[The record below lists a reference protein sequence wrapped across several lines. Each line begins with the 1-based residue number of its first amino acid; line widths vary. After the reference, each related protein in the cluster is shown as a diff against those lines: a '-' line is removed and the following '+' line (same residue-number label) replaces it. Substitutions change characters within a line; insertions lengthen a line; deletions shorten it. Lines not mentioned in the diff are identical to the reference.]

1 MRGALMKT
9 MLRNACVLSLVAFA
23 AHATAED
30 KVEKLSSFTVCA
42 DPGNMPLS
50 NKKGEGFQNKIAEVL
65 GETLGTGVQY
75 SWRPSFERALMRNTI
90 NAGSCDLW
98 MDMAADTDGA
108 EMTSPLYR
116 STFVLVYREDAGF
129 VIKDFDDPKLDR
141 IRIGVYQVS
150 AIRQALAAH
159 GIMQST
165 VIQYLS
171 HDGDLVPEN
180 QPSYQVQQVIDKKLD
195 AAGVWGPMAGYYK
208 SIKKAPLVIQPVN
221 LMEDNIPLEFDM
233 AFATARG
240 RPEVKVAVEQAMHDS
255 KDKIRAILVEYG
267 VPLVKCE
274 ECIIDGDL
282 QSHGPYK
289 PVAPQPQVQTAAAGE
304 HRTTV
309 EDLKKWL
316 AQGADK
322 NAELGNAVIANDMER
337 VTYLVE
343 NGADAGT
350 RDGDGYTA
358 LGNAVRFGYAPI
370 AKYLIEHKADTN
382 ATDLSGWTP
391 LMYAA
396 WIDDD
401 GLVKLLLAHG
411 AKIDFTKEG
420 SGLTPLA
427 IAAQN
432 GKKKAAAALVDAGA
446 DVNISV
452 GRGQYTPLMLAATA
466 GSSDLA
472 EKLVGK
478 GANVNAKNP
487 GGVTALMIA
496 AAGNRPD
503 IAKMLMKAGADPNA
517 KSEDGRTALTIAEAN
532 NSDAVAKMLREAA
545 QKPGKS

>member
-1 MRGALMKT
+1 MKT

-116 STFVLVYREDAGF
+116 STFVLVYRDDSGF
-129 VIKDFDDPKLDR
+129 VIKDLDDPKLDQLKV
-141 IRIGVYQVS
+141 GVYQVS

-159 GIMQST
+159 GVMQST

-195 AAGVWGPMAGYYK
+195 IAGIWGPMAGYYK
-208 SIKKAPLVIQPVN
+208 AIKKAPLVIQPVN

-240 RPEVKVAVEQAMHDS
+240 RPEVKGAVEKAMRDS

-267 VPLVKCE
+267 VPLVKCD

-282 QSHGPYK
+282 KSHGPYK
-289 PVAPQPQVQTAAAGE
+289 PVPPQPLTAEVLGD
-304 HRTTV
+304 HKTTV

-322 NAELGNAVIANDMER
+322 NAELGNAVIANDPER
-337 VTYLVE
+337 VTYLIE
-343 NGADAGT
+343 NGADAST

-370 AKYLIEHKADTN
+370 AAYLIEHKADTN

-396 WIDDD
+396 WTDDAEISKT
-401 GLVKLLLAHG
+401 LIAHG
-411 AKIDFTKEG
+411 AKVDFTREA
-420 SGLTPLA
+420 SGLTALGVA
-427 IAAQN
+427 TQN
-432 GKKKAAAALVDAGA
+432 GKNNAALVLIESGA
-446 DVNISV
+446 DVNLAV
-452 GRGQYTPLMLAATA
+452 GGGKYTPLMLATTT
-466 GSSDLA
+466 GSVGTA
-472 EKLVGK
+472 EKLLGK

-532 NSDAVAKMLREAA
+532 NSDAVAKLLREASS
-545 QKPGKS
+545 KPGKS

>member
-1 MRGALMKT
+1 MNT
-9 MLRNACVLSLVAFA
+9 MLRNAFALSLVAFA

-50 NKKGEGFQNKIAEVL
+50 NKKGEGFQNRIAEVL

-116 STFVLVYREDAGF
+116 STFVLVYRDDSGF
-129 VIKDFDDPKLDR
+129 VIKDFDDPNLDR
-141 IRIGVYQVS
+141 LKVGVYQVS

-195 AAGVWGPMAGYYK
+195 VAGVWGPMAGYYK

-240 RPEVKVAVEQAMHDS
+240 RPEVKGAIEKAMRDS
-255 KDKIRAILVEYG
+255 KDRIRAILVEYG

-282 QSHGPYK
+282 PSHGPYK
-289 PVAPQPQVQTAAAGE
+289 PVPPQPLQAEGE
-304 HRTTV
+304 HKTNV

-322 NAELGNAVIANDMER
+322 NAELGNAVIANDPER
-337 VTYLVE
+337 VTYLIE
-343 NGADAGT
+343 NGADASA

-370 AKYLIEHKADTN
+370 ATYLIDHKADTN

-396 WIDDD
+396 WTDDAE
-401 GLVKLLLAHG
+401 LSKALIAHG
-411 AKIDFTKEG
+411 AKVDFTREA
-420 SGLTPLA
+420 SGLTPLGVA
-427 IAAQN
+427 TQN
-432 GKKKAAAALVDAGA
+432 GKQKAALVLIESGA
-446 DVNISV
+446 DVNLAV
-452 GRGQYTPLMLAATA
+452 GGGKYTPLMLATTT
-466 GSSDLA
+466 GSADTA

-532 NSDAVAKMLREAA
+532 NSDAVAKMLREAS

>member
-1 MRGALMKT
+1 MKGALMKT
-9 MLRNACVLSLVAFA
+9 MLRPALALSLAAFA
-23 AHATAED
+23 AHAFAE
-30 KVEKLSSFTVCA
+30 EKLSSFTVCA

-65 GETLGTGVQY
+65 GEALGTGVQY
-75 SWRPSFERALMRNTI
+75 YWRPSFERALMRNTI

-108 EMTSPLYR
+108 EMTTPLYR
-116 STFVLVYREDAGF
+116 STFVLVYRQDSGF
-129 VIKDFDDPKLDR
+129 VIKNLDDPKLDQLR
-141 IRIGVYQVS
+141 VGVYQVS

-159 GIMQST
+159 GVMQNT

-180 QPSYQVQQVIDKKLD
+180 QPSYQVQQVIDKKID
-195 AAGVWGPMAGYYK
+195 AAGIWGPMAGYYK

-240 RPEVKVAVEQAMHDS
+240 QPEVKAAVEQAMRTS
-255 KDKIRAILVEYG
+255 KDKIKAILVQYG
-267 VPLVKCE
+267 VPLVKCDD
-274 ECIIDGDL
+274 CIVDGDL
-282 QSHGPYK
+282 PSHGPYK
-289 PVAPQPQVQTAAAGE
+289 PVPISTQTAAAAE
-304 HRTTV
+304 HKANL

-322 NAELGNAVIANDMER
+322 NAELGNAVIANDPER
-337 VTYLVE
+337 VAYLVE
-343 NGADAGT
+343 HGADAST

-358 LGNAVRFGYAPI
+358 LGNAVRFGYAPV
-370 AKYLIEHKADTN
+370 ATYLIEHKADTN

-396 WIDDD
+396 WIDDAD
-401 GLVKLLLAHG
+401 LVKALLAHG
-411 AKIDFTKEG
+411 AKIDFTRDAN
-420 SGLTPLA
+420 GLTPLA
-427 IAAQN
+427 VASQN
-432 GKKKAAAALVDAGA
+432 GKKKAAAALIDAGA
-446 DVNISV
+446 DVNVAI
-452 GRGQYTPLMLAATA
+452 GQAKYTSLMLAATA
-466 GSSDLA
+466 GTVETA
-472 EKLVGK
+472 EKLVHK
-478 GANVNAKNP
+478 GANVNAKNA

-503 IAKMLMKAGADPNA
+503 IATMLMNAGADPSA

-532 NSDAVAKMLREAA
+532 NSDAVAKVLKQAA
-545 QKPGKS
+545 QKSGGKST

>member
-1 MRGALMKT
+1 MKT
-9 MLRNACVLSLVAFA
+9 MLRNAFALSLIALA
-23 AHATAED
+23 AHAAAED

-50 NKKGEGFQNKIAEVL
+50 NRKGEGFQNKIAEVL

-129 VIKDFDDPKLDR
+129 VIRDFDDPKLDK

-150 AIRQALAAH
+150 AIRQALSAH
-159 GIMQST
+159 GVMQST

-240 RPEVKVAVEQAMHDS
+240 RPEVKVAVEQAMRDS

-503 IAKMLMKAGADPNA
+503 IAKMLMKAGADPSA

-532 NSDAVAKMLREAA
+532 NSDAVAKVLREAS

>member
-1 MRGALMKT
+1 MKT
-9 MLRNACVLSLVAFA
+9 MLRNAFALSLIALA
-23 AHATAED
+23 AHAAAED

-50 NKKGEGFQNKIAEVL
+50 NRKGEGFQNKIAEVL

-129 VIKDFDDPKLDR
+129 VIRDFDDPKLDK

-159 GIMQST
+159 GVMQST

-240 RPEVKVAVEQAMHDS
+240 RPEVKVAVEQAMRDS

-401 GLVKLLLAHG
+401 GLVRLLLAHG

>member
-1 MRGALMKT
+1 MKT
-9 MLRNACVLSLVAFA
+9 MLRNAFVFSLAAFA
-23 AHATAED
+23 AHAIAAE

-90 NAGSCDLW
+90 NAGNCDLW
-98 MDMAADTDGA
+98 MDMAEDTDGA

-116 STFVLVYREDAGF
+116 STFVLVYREDSGF
-129 VIKDFDDPKLDR
+129 VIRDLDDPKLGNMKV
-141 IRIGVYQVS
+141 GVYQVS

-159 GIMQST
+159 GVMQNT

-180 QPSYQVQQVIDKKLD
+180 QPSYSVQQVIDKKID

-208 SIKKAPLVIQPVN
+208 SIRKAPLVIQPVN

-233 AFATARG
+233 AMATARG
-240 RPEVKVAVEQAMHDS
+240 RPEVKAAVEQAMRDS
-255 KDKIRAILVEYG
+255 KDRIKAILVEYG
-267 VPLVKCE
+267 VPLVKCA
-274 ECIIDGDL
+274 ECVIDGDL
-282 QSHGPYK
+282 PSHGPYK
-289 PVAPQPQVQTAAAGE
+289 PAPPKTQTASVE
-304 HRTTV
+304 KKTSV

-316 AQGADK
+316 ADGADK
-322 NAELGNAVIANDMER
+322 NAELGNAVVADDIER

-343 NGADAGT
+343 HGADAST

-358 LGNAVRFGYAPI
+358 LGNAVRFGYTPI
-370 AKYLIEHKADTN
+370 AAYLLEHKADAN

-396 WIDDD
+396 WIDDA
-401 GLVKLLLAHG
+401 GLVKLLLANG
-411 AKIDFTKEG
+411 AQIDFTKDVN
-420 SGLTPLA
+420 GLTPLA

-446 DVNISV
+446 NVNISV
-452 GRGQYTPLMLAATA
+452 GQGKYTPLMLAATA
-466 GSSDLA
+466 GSADLA

-503 IAKMLMKAGADPNA
+503 IAKMLMKAGADPSA

>member
-1 MRGALMKT
+1 MKT
-9 MLRNACVLSLVAFA
+9 MLRNAFALSLVGLA
-23 AHATAED
+23 AHASAED

-50 NKKGEGFQNKIAEVL
+50 NKKGEGFQNRIAEVL
-65 GETLGTGVQY
+65 GEALGTGVQY

-116 STFVLVYREDAGF
+116 STFVLVYRDDSGF
-129 VIKDFDDPKLDR
+129 VIRDFDDPKLDKLR
-141 IRIGVYQVS
+141 VGVYQVS

-159 GIMQST
+159 GVMQST

-195 AAGVWGPMAGYYK
+195 VAGVWGPMAGYYK

-240 RPEVKVAVEQAMHDS
+240 RPEVKGAIEQAMRDS
-255 KDKIRAILVEYG
+255 KDKIKAILVEYG

-282 QSHGPYK
+282 PSHGPYK
-289 PVAPQPQVQTAAAGE
+289 PAPPQPLTAAAGE
-304 HRTTV
+304 HKTNV

-322 NAELGNAVIANDMER
+322 NAELGNAVIANDPER
-337 VTYLVE
+337 VTYLIE
-343 NGADAGT
+343 HGADAST

-358 LGNAVRFGYAPI
+358 LGNAVRFGYGAI
-370 AKYLIEHKADTN
+370 AAYLIEHKADTN

-396 WIDDD
+396 WTDDAEISKT
-401 GLVKLLLAHG
+401 LIANG
-411 AKIDFTKEG
+411 AKVDFTREK
-420 SGLTPLA
+420 SGLTPLGVA
-427 IAAQN
+427 TQN
-432 GKKKAAAALVDAGA
+432 DKKNAALVLIEAGA
-446 DVNISV
+446 DVNLAV
-452 GRGQYTPLMLAATA
+452 GGGKYTPLMLATTA
-466 GSSDLA
+466 GSVDTA

-532 NSDAVAKMLREAA
+532 NSDAVAKLLRETP

>member
-1 MRGALMKT
+1 MKT
-9 MLRNACVLSLVAFA
+9 MLRNAFALSLVAFA
-23 AHATAED
+23 AHAAAEE

-65 GETLGTGVQY
+65 GQTLGTGVQY

-116 STFVLVYREDAGF
+116 STFVLVYREDSGF
-129 VIKDFDDPKLDR
+129 VIRDLDDPKLDR
-141 IRIGVYQVS
+141 IRVGVYQVS

-240 RPEVKVAVEQAMHDS
+240 RPEVKVAVEKAMRDS
-255 KDKIRAILVEYG
+255 KDRIRAILVEYG

-289 PVAPQPQVQTAAAGE
+289 PVPPQPQLQTAAAGE
-304 HRTTV
+304 HRTNV
-309 EDLKKWL
+309 EDVKKWL

-322 NAELGNAVIANDMER
+322 NAELGNAVIADDIER

-358 LGNAVRFGYAPI
+358 LGNAVRFGYTPI
-370 AKYLIEHKADTN
+370 ATYLIEHKADVN

-401 GLVKLLLAHG
+401 GLVKLLVAHG
-411 AKIDFTKEG
+411 AKIDFTKEA

-452 GRGQYTPLMLAATA
+452 GQGKYTPLMLAATA
-466 GSSDLA
+466 GSADLA

-496 AAGNRPD
+496 AAVNRPD

-532 NSDAVAKMLREAA
+532 NSDAVAKLLREAA

>member
-1 MRGALMKT
+1 MKT
-9 MLRNACVLSLVAFA
+9 MLRNAFVVSLVAFA
-23 AHATAED
+23 AHATAEET
-30 KVEKLSSFTVCA
+30 VEKLSSFTVCA

-116 STFVLVYREDAGF
+116 STFVLVYRDDSGF
-129 VIKDFDDPKLDR
+129 VIKDLDDPKLDR
-141 IRIGVYQVS
+141 LKVGVYQVS

-195 AAGVWGPMAGYYK
+195 IAGIWGPMAGYYK

-240 RPEVKVAVEQAMHDS
+240 RPEVKVAIEKAMRDS
-255 KDKIRAILVEYG
+255 KDRIRAVLVEYG

-282 QSHGPYK
+282 PSHGPYK
-289 PVAPQPQVQTAAAGE
+289 PQPPAPPVQTAAAGE

-316 AQGADK
+316 AEGADK
-322 NAELGNAVIANDMER
+322 NAELGNAVIANDPER
-337 VTYLVE
+337 VSYLIE
-343 NGADAGT
+343 HGADAGA

-370 AKYLIEHKADTN
+370 ATYLIEHKADTN

-396 WIDDD
+396 WTDDAA
-401 GLVKLLLAHG
+401 LAKALIASG
-411 AKIDFTKEG
+411 AKVDFTREAN
-420 SGLTPLA
+420 GLTPLGVA
-427 IAAQN
+427 TQN
-432 GKKKAAAALVDAGA
+432 GRKNVAAVLIEAGA
-446 DVNISV
+446 DVDLAV
-452 GRGQYTPLMLAATA
+452 GQGKYTPLMLATTA
-466 GSSDLA
+466 GTAETA

-532 NSDAVAKMLREAA
+532 NSDAVAKVLREAA

>member
-1 MRGALMKT
+1 MKT
-9 MLRNACVLSLVAFA
+9 MLRHAFVLSLVAFA
-23 AHATAED
+23 AHASAEE

-50 NKKGEGFQNKIAEVL
+50 NKKGEGFQNRIAEVL

-116 STFVLVYREDAGF
+116 STFVLVYRDDSGF
-129 VIKDFDDPKLDR
+129 VIKDLDDPKLDQLKV
-141 IRIGVYQVS
+141 GVYQVS

-195 AAGVWGPMAGYYK
+195 IAGIWGPMAGYYK

-240 RPEVKVAVEQAMHDS
+240 RPEVKAAIEKAMHDS
-255 KDKIRAILVEYG
+255 KDKIKAVLTEYG

-282 QSHGPYK
+282 PSHGPYK
-289 PVAPQPQVQTAAAGE
+289 PAPPPTQTASMTGE
-304 HRTTV
+304 PKTTV
-309 EDLKKWL
+309 ADLKKWL

-322 NAELGNAVIANDMER
+322 NAELGNAVIADDIER

-343 NGADAGT
+343 NGADAST

-358 LGNAVRFGYAPI
+358 LGNAVRFGYTPI
-370 AKYLIEHKADTN
+370 ASYLIEHKADTN

-396 WIDDD
+396 WIDSDA
-401 GLVKLLLAHG
+401 LVKLLLANG
-411 AKIDFTKEG
+411 AKIDFTKEA

-432 GKKKAAAALVDAGA
+432 GKKKAAAALVEGGA
-446 DVNISV
+446 DVNITV
-452 GRGQYTPLMLAATA
+452 GQGKYTPLMLAATS
-466 GSSDLA
+466 GSADLA

-503 IAKMLMKAGADPNA
+503 IATLLMKAGADPNA

-532 NSDAVAKMLREAA
+532 NSDAVAKVLRDASP
-545 QKPGKS
+545 KPKKS

>member
-1 MRGALMKT
+1 
-9 MLRNACVLSLVAFA
+9 
-23 AHATAED
+23 
-30 KVEKLSSFTVCA
+30 
-42 DPGNMPLS
+42 
-50 NKKGEGFQNKIAEVL
+50 
-65 GETLGTGVQY
+65 VQY

-116 STFVLVYREDAGF
+116 STFVLVYREDSGF
-129 VIKDFDDPKLDR
+129 VIRDLDDPKLDR
-141 IRIGVYQVS
+141 IRVGVYQVS

-240 RPEVKVAVEQAMHDS
+240 RPEVKAAVEKAMHDS

-282 QSHGPYK
+282 PSHGPYK
-289 PVAPQPQVQTAAAGE
+289 PVAPQPPMQTAAAGE
-304 HRTTV
+304 HKTTV

-322 NAELGNAVIANDMER
+322 NAELGNAVIADDIER
-337 VTYLVE
+337 VTYLIE

-358 LGNAVRFGYAPI
+358 LGNAVRFGYTPI
-370 AKYLIEHKADTN
+370 ATYLIEHKADPN

-401 GLVKLLLAHG
+401 GLVKLLIAHG

-446 DVNISV
+446 DVNVSV

-532 NSDAVAKMLREAA
+532 NSDAVAKLLREASS
-545 QKPGKS
+545 KPGKS